1 MLERCCGTC
10 RYWELEEIDV
20 GHVCV
25 NDRSEYCTEWVEE
38 DDVCLKWEEREHA
51 DGRRRDHP

>member
-1 MLERCCGTC
+1 MDERCCATC

-25 NDRSEYCTEWVEE
+25 NDKSSYCSEWVEE
-38 DDVCLKWEEREHA
+38 DDFCLKWEEKE
-51 DGRRRDHP
+51 